1 MGWGPSP
8 VCISLKVT
16 LRGIRPP
23 IWRRLEVPSRISL
36 GTSAFRGA
44 VFMIGSL
51 TIQPAT
57 FSALYHPKRFT
68 LPTLAQRWKMRLGG

>member
-1 MGWGPSP
+1 MPRR
-8 VCISLKVT
+8 VT
-16 LRGIRPP
+16 F
-23 IWRRLEVPSRISL
+23 RLMTS
-36 GTSAFRGA
+36 SAFRGA